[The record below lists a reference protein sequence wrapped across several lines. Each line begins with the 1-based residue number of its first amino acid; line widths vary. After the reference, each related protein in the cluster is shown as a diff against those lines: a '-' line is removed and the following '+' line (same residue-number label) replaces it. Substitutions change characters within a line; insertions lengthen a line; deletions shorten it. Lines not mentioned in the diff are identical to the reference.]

1 MELHWTDVALFV
13 GFIGF
18 VVAFSMY
25 GFFVKRAPA
34 AAAVTGLLLNPIVY
48 GAFYA
53 LNATEVLPIAFLNRI
68 AITFIILVLVMAV
81 ITWLRPLEHARQMP
95 INEDFDMTTSP
106 VVRWIG
112 ITIILITVGLYVV
125 FW

>member
-1 MELHWTDVALFV
+1 
-13 GFIGF
+13 
-18 VVAFSMY
+18 
-25 GFFVKRAPA
+25 
-34 AAAVTGLLLNPIVY
+34 
-48 GAFYA
+48 
-53 LNATEVLPIAFLNRI
+53 
-68 AITFIILVLVMAV
+68 
-81 ITWLRPLEHARQMP
+81 MP